1 MTDCGSVQGV
11 GEPENRKGGA
21 VAVEDQPQR
30 LQQQRDDDVARCPD
44 LQYDFT
50 QSITSYSRYVD

>member
-11 GEPENRKGGA
+11 GENENSKGGA
-21 VAVEDQPQR
+21 IDVEDQAQR
-30 LQQQRDDDVARCPD
+30 LQQQQRDGDVARCPD

-50 QSITSYSRYVD
+50 QSITSYAR